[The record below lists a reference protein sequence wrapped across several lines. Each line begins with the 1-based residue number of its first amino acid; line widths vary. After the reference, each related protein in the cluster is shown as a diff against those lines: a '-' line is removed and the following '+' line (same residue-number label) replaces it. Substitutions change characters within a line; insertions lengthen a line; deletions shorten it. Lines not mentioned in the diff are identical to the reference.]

1 MEFDR
6 FKIDE
11 LLKSKNIK
19 YINYNSSPILAV
31 IVEKKNNVIKLW
43 STNDFEKN
51 WNKKS
56 NNLLNA
62 FPPNGDLTDINF
74 LMEID
79 ANSYQISRID
89 RLTENYGVR
98 DFIFIVFDHD
108 LNKEKDNIFLKYQFN
123 ELKFSKKFQLKDF
136 DENSI
141 QNLFDKL
148 IYELN
153 NSWKEIQILSPLKN
167 NIIKLWSINDF
178 EKNWNKKS
186 NNLLNAFPPNG
197 DLTDLNFLKEIDVNS
212 YQISRIDRLT
222 ANYGVRDFVFIVFD
236 HDLNKEKDN
245 IFVKYQFS
253 ELKFS
258 KKFQLKDFDENS
270 IQNLFNKLILELNNA
285 WKEIQILSPSKNNS
299 FVFDYNLKNLS
310 EYIEIKKTLKSSNNI
325 ISLNDVEITN
335 KNYSGNIVFSGSR
348 ESFLESLVKFNL
360 FFENKNGKIFLK
372 KND

>member
-1 MEFDR
+1 MFKIFLTTILLILFSVKANSSIYIVDNYSFITSLKKIKNNRNKVIENIKQKSLDDFLKSITIQSDYNNIEKVKDYQKYLKYFVVKDELNKENAYEVICKVEFDK

-11 LLKSKNIK
+11 LLKSQNIK
-19 YINYNSSPILAV
+19 YINYNSGPILAI
-31 IVEKKNNVIKLW
+31 IVEKKNNITKLW

-62 FPPNGDLTDINF
+62 FPPNGDLSDINF
-74 LMEID
+74 LKEID

-89 RLTENYGVR
+89 RLTANYGVR

-108 LNKEKDNIFLKYQFN
+108 LNKEKDNIFVKYQFN

-148 IYELN
+148 IYVLN
-153 NSWKEIQILSPLKN
+153 NSWKEIQILSPL
-167 NIIKLWSINDF
+167 
-178 EKNWNKKS
+178 
-186 NNLLNAFPPNG
+186 
-197 DLTDLNFLKEIDVNS
+197 
-212 YQISRIDRLT
+212 
-222 ANYGVRDFVFIVFD
+222 
-236 HDLNKEKDN
+236 
-245 IFVKYQFS
+245 
-253 ELKFS
+253 
-258 KKFQLKDFDENS
+258 
-270 IQNLFNKLILELNNA
+270 
-285 WKEIQILSPSKNNS
+285 KNNS

-310 EYIEIKKTLKSSNNI
+310 EYIEIKKTLKSSKNI

>member
-1 MEFDR
+1 MHLFKIFLTIVLLVLFSVKANSSIYIVDNYSFITSLKKIKNNRNKVIENIKQKSLDDFLKSITIQSDYNNIEKVKDYQKYLKYFVVKDELNKENAYEVICKVEFDK

-11 LLKSKNIK
+11 LLKSQNIK
-19 YINYNSSPILAV
+19 YINYNSGPILAI
-31 IVEKKNNVIKLW
+31 IVEKKNNITKLW

-62 FPPNGDLTDINF
+62 FPPNGDLSDI
-74 LMEID
+74 
-79 ANSYQISRID
+79 
-89 RLTENYGVR
+89 
-98 DFIFIVFDHD
+98 
-108 LNKEKDNIFLKYQFN
+108 
-123 ELKFSKKFQLKDF
+123 
-136 DENSI
+136 
-141 QNLFDKL
+141 
-148 IYELN
+148 
-153 NSWKEIQILSPLKN
+153 
-167 NIIKLWSINDF
+167 
-178 EKNWNKKS
+178 
-186 NNLLNAFPPNG
+186 
-197 DLTDLNFLKEIDVNS
+197 NFLKEIDANS

-222 ANYGVRDFVFIVFD
+222 ANYGVRDFIFIVFD

-270 IQNLFNKLILELNNA
+270 IQYLFDKLIYELNNS
-285 WKEIQILSPSKNNS
+285 WKEIQILSPLKNNS

-310 EYIEIKKTLKSSNNI
+310 EYIEIKKTLKSSKNI

>member
-1 MEFDR
+1 LFKIFLTTILLILFSVKANSSIYIVDNYSFITSLKKIKNNRNKVIENIKQKSLDDFLKSITIQSDYNNIEKVKDYQKYLKYFVVKDELNKENAYEVICKVEFDK

-11 LLKSKNIK
+11 LLKSQNIK
-19 YINYNSSPILAV
+19 YINYNSSPILTI

-141 QNLFDKL
+141 QYLFDKL

-167 NIIKLWSINDF
+167 NS
-178 EKNWNKKS
+178 
-186 NNLLNAFPPNG
+186 
-197 DLTDLNFLKEIDVNS
+197 
-212 YQISRIDRLT
+212 
-222 ANYGVRDFVFIVFD
+222 FI
-236 HDLNKEKDN
+236 
-245 IFVKYQFS
+245 
-253 ELKFS
+253 
-258 KKFQLKDFDENS
+258 
-270 IQNLFNKLILELNNA
+270 
-285 WKEIQILSPSKNNS
+285 
-299 FVFDYNLKNLS
+299 FDYNLKNLS
-310 EYIEIKKTLKSSNNI
+310 EYIEIKKTLKSSKNI

-335 KNYSGNIVFSGSR
+335 KNYSGNIVFSGPKER
-348 ESFLESLVKFNL
+348 FLESLVELNL

>member
-1 MEFDR
+1 MHLFKIFLTTVLLILFCVKANSSIYIVDNYSFITSLKKIKNNRNKVIENIKKKSLDDFLKSITIQSDYNNIEKVKDYQKYIKYFVVKDELNKKNEYEVICKVEFDK

-11 LLKSKNIK
+11 LLKSQNIK
-19 YINYNSSPILAV
+19 YINYNSSPILTV
-31 IVEKKNNVIKLW
+31 IVEK
-43 STNDFEKN
+43 
-51 WNKKS
+51 
-56 NNLLNA
+56 
-62 FPPNGDLTDINF
+62 
-74 LMEID
+74 
-79 ANSYQISRID
+79 
-89 RLTENYGVR
+89 
-98 DFIFIVFDHD
+98 
-108 LNKEKDNIFLKYQFN
+108 
-123 ELKFSKKFQLKDF
+123 
-136 DENSI
+136 
-141 QNLFDKL
+141 
-148 IYELN
+148 
-153 NSWKEIQILSPLKN
+153 KN
-167 NIIKLWSINDF
+167 NIIKLWSTNDF

-197 DLTDLNFLKEIDVNS
+197 DLTDLNFLKEINVNS
-212 YQISRIDRLT
+212 YQTSRIDRLT

-258 KKFQLKDFDENS
+258 NKFQLKDFDENS

-310 EYIEIKKTLKSSNNI
+310 EYIEIKKILKSSKNI

-335 KNYSGNIVFSGSR
+335 KTYLGNIVFSGSR
-348 ESFLESLVKFNL
+348 ESFLESLVQLNL